1 MSQYDEY
8 RAQLGRHTVTKI
20 DYLYPRARYPR
31 IHGKNAIKGYHGFG
45 GTVEIAKIHTDLGA
59 AGWASL
65 CRKTDTA
72 RGQERLILGKKLT
85 EIFDPE
91 TGILSDGYIAFDIAL
106 HDLAGRILNIPICQM
121 INPDSAE
128 YVRVYDGAIY
138 MNDIIPE
145 DRPFG
150 LEFILENCR
159 QDYEAGYRDMKIK
172 IGRSHQWMEH
182 DTGIKR
188 DIQVVR
194 AIHSAFPDVRLLV
207 DANDGYSLEDCFSF
221 LEGIRGIPLYW
232 FEEPFREEEA
242 TNRKL
247 KDYIRL
253 HCPDTRI
260 ADGES
265 MTDIPLLFDLAGKG
279 LLDIWMPDVCEYG
292 FTPWRKLLPEL
303 KKNGYLASPHA
314 WGQKLKTHYCA
325 HLAAAYPSN
334 IPIIEG
340 VLGSTE
346 GVNDA
351 DYVLTNGAMRVPRLP
366 GFGMELYW
374 APAQKE

>member
-106 HDLAGRILNIPICQM
+106 HDLAGRILNIPVCQM

-242 TNRKL
+242 ANRE
-247 KDYIRL
+247 YSCMVTGYG
-253 HCPDTRI
+253 H
-260 ADGES
+260 
-265 MTDIPLLFDLAGKG
+265 G
-279 LLDIWMPDVCEYG
+279 LVSLVRFC
-292 FTPWRKLLPEL
+292 K
-303 KKNGYLASPHA
+303 
-314 WGQKLKTHYCA
+314 
-325 HLAAAYPSN
+325 
-334 IPIIEG
+334 
-340 VLGSTE
+340 V
-346 GVNDA
+346 
-351 DYVLTNGAMRVPRLP
+351 
-366 GFGMELYW
+366 
-374 APAQKE
+374 